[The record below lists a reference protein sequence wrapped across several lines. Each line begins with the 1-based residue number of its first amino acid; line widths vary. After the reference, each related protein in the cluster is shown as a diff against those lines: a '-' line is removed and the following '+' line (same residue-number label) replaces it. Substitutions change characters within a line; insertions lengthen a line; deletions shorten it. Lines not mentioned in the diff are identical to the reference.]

1 MKEEA
6 NMSNQTDNPDKAT
19 QQVDSTVSKTDQE
32 TKVKDTRLN
41 RIANQAA
48 RRAVLRQQSY
58 DRQHNIF
65 TK

>member
-1 MKEEA
+1 MV
-6 NMSNQTDNPDKAT
+6 NQTDNPHKTT
-19 QQVDSTVSKTDQE
+19 QQVDSIVSKTEDK

-41 RIANQAA
+41 RIASQAA

>member
-1 MKEEA
+1 
-6 NMSNQTDNPDKAT
+6 MSNQTDNPDKLT
-19 QQVDSTVSKTDQE
+19 QQGDSSVSKTNEE

-41 RIANQAA
+41 RIAGQAA

>member
-1 MKEEA
+1 
-6 NMSNQTDNPDKAT
+6 MSNHTDNPDKST
-19 QQVDSTVSKTDQE
+19 QQGNSSVSKTEEE
-32 TKVKDTRLN
+32 TRVKDTRLN
-41 RIANQAA
+41 RIASQAA